1 MKILHTSDW
10 HLGRRLHGYNMHD
23 AQREFIAHL
32 EDVIQQKKVEVLLIS
47 GDIFDRGFN
56 PQLDAQALLD
66 EALLGLS
73 AKVQIVAISG
83 NHDQPLRLNYGSGF
97 MKRAGVHLITD
108 LNQVLDP
115 IVIGE
120 GSEQT
125 AFYGIPYL
133 EPIGIAER
141 MNKAG
146 MKVGDREI
154 EASDNGVITAITDQ
168 IFEHQEKSGY
178 KNTVVLSH
186 AWFTG
191 GVKAGSELDTV
202 GGLHP
207 AAIETVSRFTYA
219 ALGHLHS
226 PITLTN
232 NVRYSGSPVYYSFA
246 ERKAKKSSWLV
257 EVKDGKATV
266 EEILVPT
273 YRALTEISGTVAECI
288 SGKYADH
295 KDDFIKVKL
304 TELEANA
311 GDKLQ
316 TYFPYFLTLEPPRIQ
331 SAAVDWDKIDS
342 QDPLDVC
349 CAALEFN
356 LGRELKENEKQLVI
370 EAIEFAR
377 VDALGGDEE

>member
-1 MKILHTSDW
+1 
-10 HLGRRLHGYNMHD
+10 MHD

-32 EDVIQQKKVEVLLIS
+32 EEVIDRLKVDVLLIS

-56 PQLDAQALLD
+56 PQIDAQALLD
-66 EALLGLS
+66 DALLDLS

-83 NHDQPLRLNYGSGF
+83 NHDHPMRLNYASGF
-97 MKRAGVHLITD
+97 MKRSGVHLITD
-108 LNQVLDP
+108 LDQVLEP

-120 GSEQT
+120 GDEQT

-133 EPIGIAER
+133 EPIGISER
-141 MNKAG
+141 MNNAG
-146 MKVGDREI
+146 IKVGEREI
-154 EASDNGVITAITDQ
+154 DPSDNGVITAITDQ
-168 IFEHQEKSGY
+168 IFEHKEKHGF

-191 GVKAGSELDTV
+191 GVKAGSELETV
-202 GGLHP
+202 GGIRP

-257 EVKDGKATV
+257 EITNGKATV

-273 YRALTEISGTVAECI
+273 YRALTEISGTVSECI

-295 KDDFIKVKL
+295 KEDFIKVKL

-311 GDKLQ
+311 ADKLQ
-316 TYFPYFLTLEPPRIQ
+316 AYFPYFLTIEPPRLE
-331 SAAVDWDKIDS
+331 SAAVDWEKIDS

-356 LGRELKENEKQLVI
+356 LGRDLKKEETPLVI
-370 EAIEFAR
+370 EAIEFAK
-377 VDALGGDEE
+377 VDAQGGDE